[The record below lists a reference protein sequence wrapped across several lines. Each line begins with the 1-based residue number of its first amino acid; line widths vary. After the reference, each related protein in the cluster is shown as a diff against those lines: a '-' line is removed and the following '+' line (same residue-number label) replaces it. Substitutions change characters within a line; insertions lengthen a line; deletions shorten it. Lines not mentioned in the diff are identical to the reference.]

1 MNRLSNGRVY
11 ITLLIILLLG
21 FSGYMLRNYLNM
33 DGRGMPGSNERE
45 KIHASETLCVSENSY
60 GTPGTAAATVNN
72 VSGAEVKTGDKT
84 SDTPMAALSNNKRGW
99 GLKRNKEHYQP
110 EMPSSISST
119 LNKYGAYWI
128 GSPKGKVVYLTF
140 DEGYENGYTS
150 IILDTLKSNGVKA
163 AFFVT
168 GHYLKNQPELVKR
181 MVDEGHIV
189 GNHTNTHPSLPDVS
203 NGQIKKELQV
213 VEKMYEDITG
223 KKNMKYLRPPKGEYS
238 ERTLAVTREL
248 GYHNI
253 FWSMAMVDW
262 VPMSGGPEQAY
273 RGVMDNLHNGA
284 LILLHA
290 VSRDNSMALDRIL
303 KDIKAQ
309 GYAFKTLDDLAK
321 EQL

>member
-1 MNRLSNGRVY
+1 MKRSGNGKVY
-11 ITLLIILLLG
+11 ITLLIVLLLG
-21 FSGYMLRNYLNM
+21 LSGYILRDHLNTN
-33 DGRGMPGSNERE
+33 GWGMPWTINKE
-45 KIHASETLCVSENSY
+45 KIHASKTASVRENLY
-60 GTPGTAAATVNN
+60 RNQGTAAAADNKEN
-72 VSGAEVKTGDKT
+72 GAGIKSGDKQG
-84 SDTPMAALSNNKRGW
+84 AALLNYKYGW
-99 GLKRNKEHYQP
+99 GLKLNNEHRQP

-128 GSPKGKVVYLTF
+128 GSPREKVVYLTF
-140 DEGYENGYTS
+140 DEGYENGYTTK
-150 IILDTLKSNGVKA
+150 ILDTLKANGVKA

-168 GHYLKNQPELVKR
+168 GHYLKTQPELVKR
-181 MVDEGHIV
+181 MVEEGHIV

-203 NGQIKKELQV
+203 DEQIKEELQV

-262 VPMSGGPEQAY
+262 VPMPGGPMQSY

-290 VSRDNSMALDRIL
+290 VSKDNTMALDSIL

-309 GYAFKTLDDLAK
+309 GYTFKSLDDLAK
-321 EQL
+321 KSS